1 MLLKYPFIVNT
12 NSVSKHY
19 QQQCFAFATLVST
32 TLYTYIFV
40 IYNNLTSEL
49 DLLWRL
55 CWMKSLIFLE
65 CCWHTV
71 QEVFPSSTRNDSR
84 CCEKTNTAFRFH
96 IIEGKLFRCILRN
109 VDDSLLL
116 PTIRFVFVSWKL
128 HHGIFPTFYLFI
140 FLYETIFRARKLK
153 TNLNTRSR
161 NTCVLLLTQTRISV

>member
-55 CWMKSLIFLE
+55 C
-65 CCWHTV
+65 
-71 QEVFPSSTRNDSR
+71 
-84 CCEKTNTAFRFH
+84 
-96 IIEGKLFRCILRN
+96 
-109 VDDSLLL
+109 
-116 PTIRFVFVSWKL
+116 
-128 HHGIFPTFYLFI
+128 
-140 FLYETIFRARKLK
+140 
-153 TNLNTRSR
+153 
-161 NTCVLLLTQTRISV
+161 